1 MKKHI
6 RFITFMLALTLAA
19 TLTSCW
25 LLEDPFGEGS
35 NPSHNDSTICDVC
48 TDSSVC
54 PMPPETMPDYGT
66 EPVETTPHFEETT
79 SNEGVPVDP
88 VPDIR
93 TLWGTV
99 VEYEAVEPMEGV
111 IAVRVYTDGGRVT
124 MHLSVDNPSD
134 YCVGDEVVFTYDA
147 NCPMDSYDGHSVWEA
162 ITIEYAPVAV
172 PEKPVIYLY
181 PETPT
186 EVSVKLT
193 IDGALTCTYPA
204 YDKGWD
210 SFTAHP
216 DGTLI
221 FPDEKE
227 YYCLYWEG
235 IQNMDCDF
243 TRGFCVKGSDTAA
256 FLEWALSAQGLTS
269 REANEFIIYWL
280 PRMESN
286 PYNVISFQTES
297 YTKGALLEIDPNPD
311 SLLRVFMA
319 YYPSDEAV
327 EIEAQAFTPFE
338 RVGFAVVEWG
348 GSELTKAP

>member
-6 RFITFMLALTLAA
+6 RFITLMLALALLA

-25 LLEDPFGEGS
+25 LLEEPFGDEGA
-35 NPSHNDSTICDVC
+35 TETA
-48 TDSSVC
+48 TDILRD
-54 PMPPETMPDYGT
+54 PLKTAPDETYVFPDI
-66 EPVETTPHFEETT
+66 PVETTTSLPDETIPT
-79 SNEGVPVDP
+79 
-88 VPDIR
+88 PDIR
-93 TLWGTV
+93 EMWGVV
-99 VEYEAVEPMEGV
+99 VEYEAVEPMENV
-111 IAVRVYTDGGRVT
+111 IAVQVYTGDGQKT
-124 MHLSVDNPSD
+124 MHLLVEDPSD

-147 NCPMDSYDGHSVWEA
+147 SLMMESFDGHPVWEA
-162 ITIEYAPVAV
+162 ITIDYAPIAV

-193 IDGALTCTYPA
+193 LDGKLTCTYPA

-210 SFTAHP
+210 HFTAHP

-221 FPDEKE
+221 FPDGKQ

-256 FLEWALSAQGLTS
+256 FLEWALSEQGLTP

-280 PRMESN
+280 PRMEAN
-286 PYNVISFQTES
+286 PYNVISFQTTA
-297 YTKGALLEIDPNPD
+297 YTDTAALEITPAPD
-311 SLLRVFMA
+311 TLICVFMA
-319 YYPSDEAV
+319 YLPSAAAV
-327 EIEAQAFTPFE
+327 DIPAQSFEPVERSGFT
-338 RVGFAVVEWG
+338 AVEWG
-348 GSELTKAP
+348 GTEWLTKP